1 MSAKSFFQDQVIIIT
16 GASSGIG
23 RASALLF
30 ADLHARVVLTSRNIE
45 KLALLRDEIQANAG
59 LAMAIEADISSFE
72 DTQRI
77 VRDTISKWGRID
89 ILIACAGVYVRDSSC
104 QIDIRLYEESMSV
117 NFYGT
122 LNVIKSVL
130 PEMKHRGRGHIVI
143 VNSLDAKK
151 GIVGDAPY
159 VAAKAALDGFGD
171 VLRQE
176 QKNSHIRVT
185 SVYPGR
191 VDTPMIQNIKVPWST
206 PKIPPG
212 KVAKAIAKGIRRN
225 KAFVIIPSAYLLL
238 GALNSIAPRFLD
250 RAYRILR
257 IEGEKKNPDA

>member
-1 MSAKSFFQDQVIIIT
+1 MAKNFFQDQVVVIT

-23 RASALLF
+23 RASAFLF
-30 ADLHARVVLTSRNIE
+30 AGLNARVVLASRNME
-45 KLALLRDEIQANAG
+45 KLSSLRDEIQAKSGQA
-59 LAMAIEADISSFE
+59 LSIEADVRILE
-72 DTQRI
+72 DAQRI
-77 VRDTISKWGRID
+77 ARETVSTWGRID
-89 ILIACAGVYVRDSSC
+89 ILIACAGKYVQDSTAE
-104 QIDIRLYEESMSV
+104 IDFRSFEESMAV

-122 LNVIKSVL
+122 LNIIKSVL
-130 PEMKHRGRGHIVI
+130 PEMKNRGTGHIVI

-176 QKNSHIRVT
+176 LRDSHVRVT
-185 SVYPGR
+185 SIYPGR

-212 KVAKAIAKGIRRN
+212 KVAKAIVKGIKKN
-225 KAFVIIPSAYLLL
+225 KAIVIIPSLFKPVA
-238 GALNSIAPRFLD
+238 ALNTIVPRLLD
-250 RAYRILR
+250 WFYRILN
-257 IEGEKKNPDA
+257 IKGEKKDS